1 MIFLIYDDQVEE
13 FNLAADVKKR
23 VAAIINDEGD
33 DVIDAITIID
43 GIEQTL
49 EISRTIIIKPSVKV
63 TKTRAKTDAKKK

>member
-1 MIFLIYDDQVEE
+1 MIFLIYDDQVEK

-23 VAAIINDEGD
+23 VTAIIEDDGD
-33 DVIDAITIID
+33 DVIDDITIID

-49 EISRTIIIKPSVKV
+49 EINRTIIIKPPVKV